1 MRQLIL
7 TILACVLSTG
17 VLAASCRAT
26 ASKPV
31 ALVELYSSEG
41 CSSCPPADKWL
52 ATLAHSKLVPSQ
64 VVPLALHVP
73 YWDYIGWRDRFA
85 LSQFEQRQREA
96 VRQGRSSAVYTPQ
109 VLLNGRDFRDWD
121 GGLDRALAKIAQQP
135 AKAVLTLDARTI
147 DGKTQASL
155 SGHAPAGALVVLARY
170 ESGLSS
176 EVKAG
181 ENSGVR
187 LTHDNVVRDWIELG
201 HVPADGSLDF
211 SHTLQRRADIQ
222 SARSGLA
229 AFVQDAKSG
238 EILQAVM
245 LPQCTSD

>member
-7 TILACVLSTG
+7 SVLALMLSTST
-17 VLAASCRAT
+17 LAASCTAI

-31 ALVELYSSEG
+31 ALIELYTSEG

-52 ATLAHSKLVPSQ
+52 ATLAHSSQVPSQ

-85 LSQFEQRQREA
+85 SPQFEQRQREA

-109 VLLNGRDFRDWD
+109 VFLNGRDFRDWNL
-121 GGLDRALAKIAQQP
+121 GGLDRALARLARQP
-135 AKAVLTLDARTI
+135 AKATLTLDVNTAAHA
-147 DGKTQASL
+147 TQAFL
-155 SGHAPAGALVVLARY
+155 SGSAPAGARVVLVRY

-176 EVKAG
+176 DVKAG
-181 ENSGVR
+181 ENSGER
-187 LTHDNVVRDWIELG
+187 LAHDNVVRDWIELG
-201 HVPADGSLDF
+201 QVAKDGKVSF
-211 SHTLQRRADIQ
+211 SKTLQDRRDIQ
-222 SARSGLA
+222 TTRSGLA
-229 AFVQDAKSG
+229 AFVQDSSSG

-245 LPQCTSD
+245 LPQCS